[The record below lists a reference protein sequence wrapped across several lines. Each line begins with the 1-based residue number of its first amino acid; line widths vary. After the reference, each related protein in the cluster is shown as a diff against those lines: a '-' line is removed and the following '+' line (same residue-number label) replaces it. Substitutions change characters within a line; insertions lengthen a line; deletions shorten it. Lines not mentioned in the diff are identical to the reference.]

1 MAIGYLTHTVCL
13 IGDTVVRLSITNQT
27 GCISPYRLAY
37 EEALLEASLNGTR
50 EMELEEESRLQQQNE
65 TNALIRKS
73 ESRTSLFGRK
83 SKKAGNSNS
92 KAHQSRR
99 DSRGHSLPRGDSS
112 VRFNRQYSSNRV
124 ADRGKEMF

>member
-1 MAIGYLTHTVCL
+1 M
-13 IGDTVVRLSITNQT
+13 
-27 GCISPYRLAY
+27 AY

-50 EMELEEESRLQQQNE
+50 EMELEDELRLQE

>member
-1 MAIGYLTHTVCL
+1 M
-13 IGDTVVRLSITNQT
+13 
-27 GCISPYRLAY
+27 AY

-50 EMELEEESRLQQQNE
+50 EMELEEESRLQNE

-99 DSRGHSLPRGDSS
+99 DSRGHSLPRGDSA

>member
-1 MAIGYLTHTVCL
+1 M
-13 IGDTVVRLSITNQT
+13 
-27 GCISPYRLAY
+27 AY

-50 EMELEEESRLQQQNE
+50 EMELEEESRLQNE

-73 ESRTSLFGRK
+73 ESRTSLFGRT
-83 SKKAGNSNS
+83 SKKKSDLAGNLNS

>member
-1 MAIGYLTHTVCL
+1 M
-13 IGDTVVRLSITNQT
+13 
-27 GCISPYRLAY
+27 
-37 EEALLEASLNGTR
+37 EASLNGTR
-50 EMELEEESRLQQQNE
+50 EMELEEESRLQNE

-99 DSRGHSLPRGDSS
+99 DSSRGHSLPRGDSS

>member
-1 MAIGYLTHTVCL
+1 M
-13 IGDTVVRLSITNQT
+13 
-27 GCISPYRLAY
+27 AY

-50 EMELEEESRLQQQNE
+50 EMELEEESRLQNE

-83 SKKAGNSNS
+83 SKKAGSSNS
-92 KAHQSRR
+92 RAHQSRR

>member
-1 MAIGYLTHTVCL
+1 M
-13 IGDTVVRLSITNQT
+13 
-27 GCISPYRLAY
+27 AY

-50 EMELEEESRLQQQNE
+50 EMELEEESRQQNDP
-65 TNALIRKS
+65 LIRKS

-83 SKKAGNSNS
+83 GKKAGNSNS

-99 DSRGHSLPRGDSS
+99 DSRGHSLPRGDSA
-112 VRFNRQYSSNRV
+112 VRFTRQYSSNRV